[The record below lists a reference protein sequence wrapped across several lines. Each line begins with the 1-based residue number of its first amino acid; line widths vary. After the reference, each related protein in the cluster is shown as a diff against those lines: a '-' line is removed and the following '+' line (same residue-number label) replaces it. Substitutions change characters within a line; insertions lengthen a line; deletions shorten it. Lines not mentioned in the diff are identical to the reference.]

1 MDKTNVFNNSEFV
14 DDDNCIYDSNK
25 ICDNCGKCLEAE
37 GVDIRAIKIEDIAKV
52 SEETSIKASESLTL
66 EEEIDDQEDSVEVFD
81 ESNFFEE
88 EEYEDAWD
96 HIEYIDDVQNILDDD
111 IALEENSE
119 EIYPGLIR
127 IKRF

>member
-1 MDKTNVFNNSEFV
+1 MDKTNIFNDSEFV
-14 DDDNCIYDSNK
+14 DDDNCIYNSNK
-25 ICDNCGKCLEAE
+25 ICNNCGKCLEAE
-37 GVDIRAIKIEDIAKV
+37 GVDIRAIKIEEIAKV
-52 SEETSIKASESLTL
+52 SEETSIKASESLK
-66 EEEIDDQEDSVEVFD
+66 EEIDDQEDSVEVFD
-81 ESNFFEE
+81 ESSFLEE

>member
-1 MDKTNVFNNSEFV
+1 MDKTNVFNDSEFV
-14 DDDNCIYDSNK
+14 DDDNCIYNSNK
-25 ICDNCGKCLEAE
+25 ICNNCGKCLEAE
-37 GVDIRAIKIEDIAKV
+37 GVDIRAIKIEEIAKV
-52 SEETSIKASESLTL
+52 SEETSIKASESLK
-66 EEEIDDQEDSVEVFD
+66 EEIDDQEDSVEVFD
-81 ESNFFEE
+81 ESSFLEE

>member
-1 MDKTNVFNNSEFV
+1 MDKNNIFNDSEFV

-37 GVDIRAIKIEDIAKV
+37 GVDIRAIKIEEIAKV
-52 SEETSIKASESLTL
+52 SEETSIDSSESL
-66 EEEIDDQEDSVEVFD
+66 EEEIDDEEDSVEVFD
-81 ESNFFEE
+81 ESSFLEE

>member
-1 MDKTNVFNNSEFV
+1 MDKTNIFNDSEFV

-37 GVDIRAIKIEDIAKV
+37 GVDIRAIKIEEITKV
-52 SEETSIKASESLTL
+52 SEEISIKASESL
-66 EEEIDDQEDSVEVFD
+66 EEEVDDQEDSVKVFD

>member
-1 MDKTNVFNNSEFV
+1 MDKNNIFNDSEFV

-37 GVDIRAIKIEDIAKV
+37 GVDIRAIKIEEIAKV
-52 SEETSIKASESLTL
+52 SEETSIYSSESL
-66 EEEIDDQEDSVEVFD
+66 EEEIDDEEDSVEVFD
-81 ESNFFEE
+81 ESSFLEEE

>member
-1 MDKTNVFNNSEFV
+1 MDKNNIFNDSEFV

-37 GVDIRAIKIEDIAKV
+37 GVDIRAIKIEEIAKV
-52 SEETSIKASESLTL
+52 SEETSIQASESL
-66 EEEIDDQEDSVEVFD
+66 EAEIDDEEDSVEVFD
-81 ESNFFEE
+81 ESSFLEE

>member
-37 GVDIRAIKIEDIAKV
+37 GVDIRAIKIEEIAKV

>member
-1 MDKTNVFNNSEFV
+1 MDKNNIFNDSEFV

-37 GVDIRAIKIEDIAKV
+37 GVDIRAIKIEEIAKV
-52 SEETSIKASESLTL
+52 SEETSIDSSESL
-66 EEEIDDQEDSVEVFD
+66 EEEIDVEEDSVEVFD
-81 ESNFFEE
+81 ESSFLEE

-127 IKRF
+127 IKRS

>member
-1 MDKTNVFNNSEFV
+1 MDKNNIFNDSEFV

-37 GVDIRAIKIEDIAKV
+37 GVDIRAIKIEEIAKV
-52 SEETSIKASESLTL
+52 SEETSIDSSESL

-81 ESNFFEE
+81 ESSFLEE

>member
-1 MDKTNVFNNSEFV
+1 MDKTNVFNDSEFV

-37 GVDIRAIKIEDIAKV
+37 GVDIRAIKIEEIAKV
-52 SEETSIKASESLTL
+52 SEETSIKTSESL

-81 ESNFFEE
+81 ESSFLEE

-96 HIEYIDDVQNILDDD
+96 HIEYIDDVQSILDDD

>member
-1 MDKTNVFNNSEFV
+1 MDKNNIFNDSEFV

-37 GVDIRAIKIEDIAKV
+37 GVDIRAIKIEEIAKV
-52 SEETSIKASESLTL
+52 SEETSIEASESL
-66 EEEIDDQEDSVEVFD
+66 EEEIDDEEDSVEVFD
-81 ESNFFEE
+81 ESSFLEE

>member
-1 MDKTNVFNNSEFV
+1 MDKTNVFNDSEFA
-14 DDDNCIYDSNK
+14 DDDNCIYNSNK
-25 ICDNCGKCLEAE
+25 ICNNCGKCLEAE
-37 GVDIRAIKIEDIAKV
+37 GVDIRAIKIEEIAKV
-52 SEETSIKASESLTL
+52 SEETSIKASESLK
-66 EEEIDDQEDSVEVFD
+66 EEIDDQEDSVEVFD
-81 ESNFFEE
+81 ESSFLEE

>member
-1 MDKTNVFNNSEFV
+1 MDKINVFNDSEFV
-14 DDDNCIYDSNK
+14 DDDNCIYNSNK
-25 ICDNCGKCLEAE
+25 ICDNCGKCLEAD
-37 GVDIRAIKIEDIAKV
+37 GVDIRAIKIEEIAKA
-52 SEETSIKASESLTL
+52 SEETSIQASESL

-81 ESNFFEE
+81 ESSFFEE

-111 IALEENSE
+111 VALEENSE

>member
-1 MDKTNVFNNSEFV
+1 MDKTNIFNDSEFV

-37 GVDIRAIKIEDIAKV
+37 GVDIRAIKIEEIAKV
-52 SEETSIKASESLTL
+52 SEETSIEASEFL

-81 ESNFFEE
+81 ESSFLEE

-111 IALEENSE
+111 ITLQENSE

>member
-1 MDKTNVFNNSEFV
+1 MDKANVFNDSEFV
-14 DDDNCIYDSNK
+14 DDDNCIYNSNK

-37 GVDIRAIKIEDIAKV
+37 GVDIRAIKIEEIAKV
-52 SEETSIKASESLTL
+52 SSSIDSSEVIEEET
-66 EEEIDDQEDSVEVFD
+66 DDIENFNED
-81 ESNFFEE
+81 NFFEE

-111 IALEENSE
+111 VALEENSE

>member
-1 MDKTNVFNNSEFV
+1 MYKSSVFKDSEFV
-14 DDDNCIYDSNK
+14 DDDNCIYNSNK
-25 ICDNCGKCLEAE
+25 LCDNCGKCLEAE
-37 GVDIRAIKIEDIAKV
+37 GVDIRAIKIEEIAKA
-52 SEETSIKASESLTL
+52 SEETSIKASESL

-81 ESNFFEE
+81 ESSFFEE

-111 IALEENSE
+111 VALEENSE

>member
-1 MDKTNVFNNSEFV
+1 MDKTNIFNDSEFV
-14 DDDNCIYDSNK
+14 DDDNCIYDPNK

-37 GVDIRAIKIEDIAKV
+37 GVDIRAIRIEEIAKV
-52 SEETSIKASESLTL
+52 SEETSIEASESL
-66 EEEIDDQEDSVEVFD
+66 EEEIDDEEDSVEVFD
-81 ESNFFEE
+81 ESSFLEEE

>member
-1 MDKTNVFNNSEFV
+1 MDKINVFNDSEFV

-37 GVDIRAIKIEDIAKV
+37 GVDIRAIKIEEIAKV
-52 SEETSIKASESLTL
+52 SEETSIQSSESL

-81 ESNFFEE
+81 ESSFLEE

>member
-1 MDKTNVFNNSEFV
+1 MDKNNIFNDSEFV
-14 DDDNCIYDSNK
+14 DDDNCIYNSNK
-25 ICDNCGKCLEAE
+25 ICNNCGKCLEAE
-37 GVDIRAIKIEDIAKV
+37 GVDIRAIKIEEIAKV
-52 SEETSIKASESLTL
+52 SEETSIKASESLK
-66 EEEIDDQEDSVEVFD
+66 EEIDDQEDSVEVFD
-81 ESNFFEE
+81 ESSFLEE

>member
-1 MDKTNVFNNSEFV
+1 MDKSYIFNDSEFV
-14 DDDNCIYDSNK
+14 DDDSCIYNSNK

-37 GVDIRAIKIEDIAKV
+37 GVDIRAIKIEEIAKV
-52 SEETSIKASESLTL
+52 SEETSIKSSDVL
-66 EEEIDDQEDSVEVFD
+66 EEEIDEQDDDIENFDEDS
-81 ESNFFEE
+81 FFEE

>member
-1 MDKTNVFNNSEFV
+1 MDKNNIFNDSEFV

-37 GVDIRAIKIEDIAKV
+37 GVDIRAIKIEEIAKV
-52 SEETSIKASESLTL
+52 SEETSIYSSESL
-66 EEEIDDQEDSVEVFD
+66 EEEIDDEEDSVEVFD
-81 ESNFFEE
+81 ESSFLEE

>member
-1 MDKTNVFNNSEFV
+1 MDKTNVFNDSEFV

-37 GVDIRAIKIEDIAKV
+37 GVDIRAIKIEEIAKV

>member
-1 MDKTNVFNNSEFV
+1 MDKTNVFNNSKFV

>member
-1 MDKTNVFNNSEFV
+1 MDKTNVFNDSEFV
-14 DDDNCIYDSNK
+14 DDDNCIYNSNK

-37 GVDIRAIKIEDIAKV
+37 GVDIRAIKIEEIAKV
-52 SEETSIKASESLTL
+52 SEETSIDSSEVI
-66 EEEIDDQEDSVEVFD
+66 EEETDEQDGDIENFD
-81 ESNFFEE
+81 EDNFFEE

-111 IALEENSE
+111 VALEENSE

>member
-1 MDKTNVFNNSEFV
+1 MDKTNVFNDSEFV
-14 DDDNCIYDSNK
+14 DDDNCIYNSNK
-25 ICDNCGKCLEAE
+25 ICSNCGKCLEAE
-37 GVDIRAIKIEDIAKV
+37 GVDIRAIKIEEIAKV
-52 SEETSIKASESLTL
+52 SEETSIKASESLK
-66 EEEIDDQEDSVEVFD
+66 EEIDDQEDSVEVFD
-81 ESNFFEE
+81 ESSFLEE